1 MCEPHGSGRQS
12 LQQWADGA
20 VFVRSLEDMLSTD
33 VNRCDTKALNTTI
46 LLLSDIGFKEK
57 IKNVQ
62 LNVDIILSIVVFATA
77 VNSSEAP

>member
-1 MCEPHGSGRQS
+1 
-12 LQQWADGA
+12 
-20 VFVRSLEDMLSTD
+20 MLSTD

-46 LLLSDIGFKEK
+46 LVLSDIGFKEK

-62 LNVDIILSIVVFATA
+62 LNVDIILSIVVLATA